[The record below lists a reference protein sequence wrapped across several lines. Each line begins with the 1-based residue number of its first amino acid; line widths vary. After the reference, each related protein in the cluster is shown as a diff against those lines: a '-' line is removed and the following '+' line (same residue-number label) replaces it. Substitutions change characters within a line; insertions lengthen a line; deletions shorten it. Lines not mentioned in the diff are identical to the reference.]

1 MERKPIID
9 ETQQM
14 AWDGFQRLQKIVY
27 GARTEDSVEKMLECL
42 VDLFCCDR
50 AYIYQLQ
57 SDGTIDNTYEW
68 CRYGVSEQ
76 KEFLQDV
83 PEAVIGWWQEQ
94 IGEGQVLLIEDVEQ
108 LRIPHP
114 LTYGFLKPQQI
125 TSMAAT
131 PLYGDGERIGYLGLD
146 NPKSTLYPMIQKVLS
161 MVACLA
167 SMLMKQEQLSKK
179 TEEIQFRDP
188 LTGVWNRQALTN
200 LKEGCQS
207 SATGLLLFEVQEL
220 KQINRTLGYGVGD
233 GTLVQF
239 TVCLSNI
246 LKTQHIYRISG
257 CEFVVILLDT
267 TEEMLQYQVEQLR
280 VELVA
285 QKLCVN
291 IVWVWTEDTSVHWE
305 YLLKQAQEQIGEREA
320 EKDTAYLALPDQKR
334 VNCVS
339 TNKQETDFNRYVKQ
353 YYYDAEA
360 IIQSITMSD
369 STQCVYFGDMRSN
382 YFYISDNM
390 RDTFGF
396 GSNLVY
402 DLLTHWGNRVAT
414 PEQFKLYQNDIADML
429 KYKRTI
435 HDLRYQVKDRSGNVR
450 WIRCFGILRWNEE
463 KTEPVF
469 FSGSVSFQDNS
480 FIVDPITNFPR
491 EHTAL
496 MVLNTLEKPTDMLI
510 FSLNHFT
517 EINETKGRYNANQL
531 MKQITAQIVQTMGEG
546 VRFYRLDGLK
556 FMGIPQN
563 GMTVENPQNKIEQL
577 RGIVE
582 QGYSSMEIS
591 VRNACSFGV
600 MRFPNGVDTAHT
612 FIENAMVLI
621 SDAKQKSEKE
631 YIVYSPEGV
640 QKLKEHAN
648 LSLALSQNALDGMK
662 QFRIVIQPVVSAQT
676 GRAVGGEVLM
686 RWQYEGRDVSP
697 GLFIPL
703 MEKGKT
709 IHIAGKWVFEQTVRA
724 CRQLLVYDPEFYL
737 TFNVSYHQI
746 VNDDFI
752 DFVEKT
758 LEKYQVSGKNLVAE
772 LTETHFDE
780 EPEKL
785 RGFVERCSKLHI
797 RIALDDF
804 GNGYSSLGLLLK
816 YPASI
821 VKLDRSLLV
830 EMTGSEDKMNFI
842 NSIVYACH
850 RFGKKVCMEGVETD
864 EQNILIKESGCDLIQ
879 GFYYHRPM
887 ELHAVYELVS
897 SQS

>member
-1 MERKPIID
+1 MERKPIVD

-14 AWDGFQRLQKIVY
+14 AWDGFRRLQEIVY
-27 GARTEDSVEKMLECL
+27 GAQTEHPVESMLECL

-94 IGEGQVLLIEDVEQ
+94 LGESQVLLIEDVEQ
-108 LRIPHP
+108 LRVSHP

-125 TSMAAT
+125 SSMAAA
-131 PLYGDGERIGYLGLD
+131 PLYGDGKRIGYLGLD

-179 TEEIQFRDP
+179 IEEIQFRDP
-188 LTGVWNRQALTN
+188 LTGVWNRQALSS
-200 LKEGCQS
+200 LKAEGQS
-207 SATGLLLFEVQEL
+207 GAIGLLLFEVQEL

-233 GTLVQF
+233 GTLIRF
-239 TVCLSNI
+239 TTCLSNI

-257 CEFVVILLDT
+257 CEFVVILADT
-267 TEEMLQYQVEQLR
+267 TEEMLQYQVEQLHI
-280 VELVA
+280 ELVA
-285 QKLCVN
+285 QKLCAN
-291 IVWVWTEDTSVHWE
+291 IVWVCTEDSSVRWE
-305 YLLKQAQEQIGEREA
+305 QLLKQAQERISETGRETVI
-320 EKDTAYLALPDQKR
+320 ESLGLPNQQGVK
-334 VNCVS
+334 CVCGS
-339 TNKQETDFNRYVKQ
+339 KQETDFNRYIKQ
-353 YYYDAEA
+353 YSYDAEA

-369 STQCVYFGDMRSN
+369 STQCVYFGDMQKN

-390 RDTFGF
+390 RDIFGF
-396 GSNLVY
+396 GSNLVHN
-402 DLLTHWGNRVAT
+402 LLVHWEQRIAT
-414 PEQFKLYQNDIADML
+414 PEQLKLYQNDVADML

-435 HDLRYQVKDRSGNVR
+435 HDLRYQVKDRNGNVR

-496 MVLNTLEKPTDMLI
+496 MVLNTLEKPTDMLV

-563 GMTVENPQNKIEQL
+563 GMTVENPQQKIDQL

-582 QGYSSMEIS
+582 RGYSSMEIS

-621 SDAKQKSEKE
+621 SDAKQKSEKS

-676 GRAVGGEVLM
+676 GRAIGGEVLM

-703 MEKGKT
+703 MEKGRT
-709 IHIAGKWVFEQTVRA
+709 IHIAGKWVFEQAVRA
-724 CRQLLVYDPEFYL
+724 CRQLIVYDPEFYL

-785 RGFVERCSKLHI
+785 RSFVERCSKLHI

-850 RFGKKVCMEGVETD
+850 RFGKKVCMEGVETE
-864 EQNILIKESGCDLIQ
+864 EQNTLIKESGCDLIQ

-887 ELHAVYELVS
+887 EIHAVYELVS
-897 SQS
+897 SQN